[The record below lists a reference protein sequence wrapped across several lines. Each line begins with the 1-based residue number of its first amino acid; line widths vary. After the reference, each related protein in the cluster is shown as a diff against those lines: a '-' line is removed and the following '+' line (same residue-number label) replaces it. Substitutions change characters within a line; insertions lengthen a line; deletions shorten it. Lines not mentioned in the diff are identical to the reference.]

1 MTNASNSYFVLRKS
15 TFKMANNSKDFLASV
30 SGLAV
35 EDLKAKIAEDE
46 LRLRKLSFAHS
57 VTPVENPMTIRALRK
72 DIARLKTVLRSKEL
86 GLA

>member
-1 MTNASNSYFVLRKS
+1 
-15 TFKMANNSKDFLASV
+15 MANNSKDFLASV
-30 SGLAV
+30 TGLSA